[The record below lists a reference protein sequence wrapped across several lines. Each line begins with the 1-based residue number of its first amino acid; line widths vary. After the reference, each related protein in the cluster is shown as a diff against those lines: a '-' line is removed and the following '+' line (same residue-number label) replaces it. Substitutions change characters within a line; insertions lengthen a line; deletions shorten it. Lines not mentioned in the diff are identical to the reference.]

1 MFMKSPMLHTTR
13 ICIAVIITLFMFFP
27 IYWMLITALKNP
39 AELRLAAPTFWPEK
53 VMWQNF
59 ASAFKAIPFYRFTM
73 NTVIQTVGIVFLQ
86 INIGLMAA
94 YAFAKGT
101 FPGRDKLFALVL
113 AALIVPEQVVF
124 VPVYVLM
131 SKLNW
136 INTYYALI
144 IPHATS
150 AYGIFLLRQTFRSI
164 NNDVIEAAKVD
175 GANRLQVLY
184 KILTPMAMPTV
195 STLAVI
201 SFISSWNAYFWP
213 LIMTNSNKMRVLT
226 VGIAMM
232 RDSIAGDEAL
242 NMHLIMSASV
252 LIILPIVVLFVFA
265 QKYIV
270 AAMANS
276 TFK

>member
-1 MFMKSPMLHTTR
+1 
-13 ICIAVIITLFMFFP
+13 
-27 IYWMLITALKNP
+27 
-39 AELRLAAPTFWPEK
+39 
-53 VMWQNF
+53 
-59 ASAFKAIPFYRFTM
+59 
-73 NTVIQTVGIVFLQ
+73 
-86 INIGLMAA
+86 
-94 YAFAKGT
+94 
-101 FPGRDKLFALVL
+101 
-113 AALIVPEQVVF
+113 
-124 VPVYVLM
+124 M

>member
-101 FPGRDKLFALVL
+101 FPGRDKLFALVPCSPYCSR
-113 AALIVPEQVVF
+113 AGCICTCVC
-124 VPVYVLM
+124 
-131 SKLNW
+131 
-136 INTYYALI
+136 
-144 IPHATS
+144 
-150 AYGIFLLRQTFRSI
+150 
-164 NNDVIEAAKVD
+164 
-175 GANRLQVLY
+175 
-184 KILTPMAMPTV
+184 
-195 STLAVI
+195 
-201 SFISSWNAYFWP
+201 
-213 LIMTNSNKMRVLT
+213 SNV
-226 VGIAMM
+226 
-232 RDSIAGDEAL
+232 
-242 NMHLIMSASV
+242 
-252 LIILPIVVLFVFA
+252 
-265 QKYIV
+265 
-270 AAMANS
+270 
-276 TFK
+276 

>member
-1 MFMKSPMLHTTR
+1 MKNPLFTSTR
-13 ICIAVIITLFMFFP
+13 VIVAICITLIMFFP
-27 IYWMLITALKNP
+27 IYWMLITALKTSG
-39 AELRLAAPTFWPEK
+39 ELRMAVPTFWPDK
-53 VMWQNF
+53 LMWENF
-59 ASAFKAIPFYRFTM
+59 ANAFKAIPFYRFTV

-86 INIGLMAA
+86 INIGVMAA

-101 FPGRDKLFALVL
+101 FPGRDYLFVLVL

-124 VPVYVLM
+124 VPIYVML
-131 SKLNW
+131 SKIGW

-144 IPHATS
+144 IPHAAS
-150 AYGIFLLRQTFRSI
+150 AYGIFLLRQMFRSI

-175 GANRLQVLY
+175 GASRFQVLY
-184 KILTPMAMPTV
+184 RILTPMAMPTV
-195 STLAVI
+195 ATLTVI
-201 SFISSWNAYFWP
+201 SFIHSWNAYFWP
-213 LIMTNSNKMRVLT
+213 LVMTNSNKMRVLT

-242 NMHLIMSASV
+242 NFHLLMAASILV
-252 LIILPIVVLFVFA
+252 ILPIVIMFVFA